1 MSATA
6 PHRVQQRRIKGF
18 RLPPHTRS
26 VARPHPYGNAH
37 RVGAMAFPVLPGG
50 VLAPAEVCLAPV
62 LAVASHRNELLA
74 DPQTARAAREDL
86 RGWNLACFC
95 GPDSPCHVDTLLL
108 IANCT
113 DEQFAEL
120 LIPRGCPPPF

>member
-1 MSATA
+1 VTATA
-6 PHRVQQRRIKGF
+6 PHRVQLRRIKGF

-37 RVGAMAFPVLPGG
+37 RVGAMAYPVLPGG
-50 VLAPAEVCLAPV
+50 ALAPAEARLTPE

-74 DPQTARAAREDL
+74 SPEAARAAREDL

-95 GPDSPCHVDTLLL
+95 RLDSPCHVETLLQ

-113 DEQFAEL
+113 ESQFTEL
-120 LIPRGCPPPF
+120 LIARGCPPPF